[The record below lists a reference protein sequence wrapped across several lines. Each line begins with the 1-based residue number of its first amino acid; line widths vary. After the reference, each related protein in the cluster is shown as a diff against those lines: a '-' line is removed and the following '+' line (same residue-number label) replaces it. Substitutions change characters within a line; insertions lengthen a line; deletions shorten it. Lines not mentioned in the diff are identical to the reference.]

1 MWSYDLVFNHCAD
14 GQQLKCL
21 TMTDEFTKEGLAI
34 DVDGRIRSARVI
46 EVLSRLVSDRGA
58 PAVLRS
64 DNGPEFVSK
73 ALLSWTVAQGICTA
87 LIEPGKPWQIG
98 VAEKFNGKFRK
109 TSGPSGRYPCAIP
122 ACACHGLESRSGRAF
137 LRSRL

>member
-64 DNGPEFVSK
+64 DNGRSSCPK
-73 ALLSWTVAQGICTA
+73 RCCH
-87 LIEPGKPWQIG
+87 
-98 VAEKFNGKFRK
+98 
-109 TSGPSGRYPCAIP
+109 GPSHKVSAR
-122 ACACHGLESRSGRAF
+122 H
-137 LRSRL
+137 